1 MAKLLNFPQKIAI
14 KMENLKSNDYLC
26 KNNADEM
33 KFVPFSLNVSGRLVE
48 YTKPAVMGLVN
59 VTPDSFYGGSRTFLA
74 DQVRA
79 RVEKLVAEGADFI
92 DIGAYS
98 SRSGADVVSPEEE
111 LRRIETGMEQ
121 IRKIAPEIPVSID
134 TFRANVAREAVEN
147 LSVDIIND
155 ISGGDLD
162 AEMFA
167 TVAELKV
174 PYILMHMR
182 GTPAT
187 MQSLTDYGS
196 EGVTA
201 NVLRDLAEK
210 VNRMALLGVN
220 DIIIDP
226 GFGFAK
232 TLDQNYELL
241 AEMEA
246 FHSLECPMLV
256 GVSRKSM
263 ITKYLEITSEEA
275 LNGTTVINTLALER
289 GAGILRVHDVKEAV
303 EAVKL
308 YSKMMKL
315 V

>member
-1 MAKLLNFPQKIAI
+1 
-14 KMENLKSNDYLC
+14 MELKTVI
-26 KNNADEM
+26 M
-33 KFVPFSLNVSGRLVE
+33 KFVPFSLNISGRLVE
-48 YTKPAVMGLVN
+48 YVKPAVMGIVN

-74 DQVRA
+74 EQVRD
-79 RVEKLVAEGADFI
+79 RVKKLVEEGADFI

-98 SRSGADVVSPEEE
+98 SRPGANEVSPEEE

-134 TFRANVAREAVEN
+134 TFRADVARESVKN
-147 LSVDIIND
+147 LSVNIIND

-162 AEMFA
+162 AKMFA

-182 GTPAT
+182 GTPAN

-201 NVLRDLAEK
+201 SVLRNLAEK
-210 VNRMALLGVN
+210 VNRLALLGVN

-241 AEMEA
+241 AEMEV
-246 FHSLECPMLV
+246 FCSLECPVLV

-263 ITKYLEITSEEA
+263 ITKYLGIASEAA

-289 GAGILRVHDVKEAV
+289 GAAILRVHDVKEAV

-315 V
+315 

>member
-1 MAKLLNFPQKIAI
+1 MWNEKTVI
-14 KMENLKSNDYLC
+14 
-26 KNNADEM
+26 M
-33 KFVPFSLNVSGRLVE
+33 KFVPFSLNISGRLVE
-48 YTKPAVMGLVN
+48 YVKPAVMGIVN

-74 DQVRA
+74 EQVRD
-79 RVEKLVAEGADFI
+79 RVKKLVEEGADFI

-98 SRSGADVVSPEEE
+98 SRPGANEVSPEEE

-134 TFRANVAREAVEN
+134 TFRADVARESVKN
-147 LSVDIIND
+147 LSVNIIND

-162 AEMFA
+162 AKMFA

-182 GTPAT
+182 GTPAN

-201 NVLRDLAEK
+201 SVLRNLAEK
-210 VNRMALLGVN
+210 VNRLALLGVN

-241 AEMEA
+241 AEMEV
-246 FHSLECPMLV
+246 FCSLECPVLV

-263 ITKYLEITSEEA
+263 ITKYLGIASEEA
-275 LNGTTVINTLALER
+275 LNGTTVINTFALER
-289 GAGILRVHDVKEAV
+289 GAAILRVHDVKEAV

-315 V
+315 

>member
-1 MAKLLNFPQKIAI
+1 MWNEKTVI
-14 KMENLKSNDYLC
+14 
-26 KNNADEM
+26 M
-33 KFVPFSLNVSGRLVE
+33 KFVPFSLNISGRLVE
-48 YTKPAVMGLVN
+48 YVKPAVMGIVN

-74 DQVRA
+74 EQVRD
-79 RVEKLVAEGADFI
+79 RVKKLVEEGADFI

-98 SRSGADVVSPEEE
+98 SRSGANEVSPEEE

-134 TFRANVAREAVEN
+134 TFRADVARESVKN
-147 LSVDIIND
+147 LSVNIIND

-162 AEMFA
+162 AKMFA

-182 GTPAT
+182 GTPAN

-201 NVLRDLAEK
+201 SVLRNLAEK
-210 VNRMALLGVN
+210 VNRLALLGVN

-241 AEMEA
+241 AEMEV
-246 FHSLECPMLV
+246 FCSLECPVLV

-263 ITKYLEITSEEA
+263 ITKYLGIASEEA

-289 GAGILRVHDVKEAV
+289 GAAILRVHDVKEAV
-303 EAVKL
+303 ETVKL

-315 V
+315 

>member
-1 MAKLLNFPQKIAI
+1 MAKLLNFPQKIAR
-14 KMENLKSNDYLC
+14 KMENLKANDYLC
-26 KNNADEM
+26 KNNADYM

-48 YTKPAVMGLVN
+48 YTKPAVMGIVN

-98 SRSGADVVSPEEE
+98 SRSGADEVSPEEE

-121 IRKIAPEIPVSID
+121 IRKIAPEIPVSVD
-134 TFRANVAREAVEN
+134 TFRASVAREAVEN

-167 TVAELKV
+167 AVAELKV

-210 VNRMALLGVN
+210 VNRLALLGVN

-246 FHSLECPMLV
+246 FHILECPMLV

-263 ITKYLEITSEEA
+263 ITKCLGITSEEA

-289 GAGILRVHDVKEAV
+289 GAAILRVHDVKEAV

-315 V
+315 E

>member
-1 MAKLLNFPQKIAI
+1 
-14 KMENLKSNDYLC
+14 
-26 KNNADEM
+26 M
-33 KFVPFSLNVSGRLVE
+33 KFVPFSLNISGRLVE
-48 YTKPAVMGLVN
+48 YVKPAVMGIVN

-74 DQVRA
+74 EQVRD
-79 RVEKLVAEGADFI
+79 RVNKLVEEGADFI

-98 SRSGADVVSPEEE
+98 SRPGANEVSPEEE

-134 TFRANVAREAVEN
+134 TFRADVARESVKN
-147 LSVDIIND
+147 LSVNIIND

-162 AEMFA
+162 AKMFA

-182 GTPAT
+182 GTPAN
-187 MQSLTDYGS
+187 MQGLTDYGS

-201 NVLRDLAEK
+201 SVLRNLAEK
-210 VNRMALLGVN
+210 VNRLALLGVN

-241 AEMEA
+241 AEMEV
-246 FHSLECPMLV
+246 FCSLECPVLV

-263 ITKYLEITSEEA
+263 ITKYLGIASEEA

-289 GAGILRVHDVKEAV
+289 GAAILRVHDVKEAV

-315 V
+315 

>member
-1 MAKLLNFPQKIAI
+1 
-14 KMENLKSNDYLC
+14 MENLKANDYLC
-26 KNNADEM
+26 KNNADYM

-48 YTKPAVMGLVN
+48 YTKPAVMGIVN

-98 SRSGADVVSPEEE
+98 SRSGADEVSLEEE

-121 IRKIAPEIPVSID
+121 IRKIAPEIPVSVD

-167 TVAELKV
+167 AVAELKV

-210 VNRMALLGVN
+210 VNRLALLGVN

-263 ITKYLEITSEEA
+263 ITKCLGITSEEA

-289 GAGILRVHDVKEAV
+289 GAAILRVHDVKEAV

-315 V
+315 E

>member
-1 MAKLLNFPQKIAI
+1 MWNEKTVI
-14 KMENLKSNDYLC
+14 
-26 KNNADEM
+26 M
-33 KFVPFSLNVSGRLVE
+33 KFVPFSLNISGRLVE
-48 YTKPAVMGLVN
+48 YVKPAVMGIVN

-74 DQVRA
+74 EQVRY
-79 RVEKLVAEGADFI
+79 RVKKLVEEGADFI

-98 SRSGADVVSPEEE
+98 SRSGANEVSPDEE

-134 TFRANVAREAVEN
+134 TFRADVARESVKN
-147 LSVDIIND
+147 LSVNIIND

-162 AEMFA
+162 AKMFA

-182 GTPAT
+182 GTPAN

-201 NVLRDLAEK
+201 SVLRNLAEK
-210 VNRMALLGVN
+210 VNRLALLGVN

-241 AEMEA
+241 AEMEV
-246 FHSLECPMLV
+246 FCSLECPVLV

-263 ITKYLEITSEEA
+263 ITKYLGIASEEA
-275 LNGTTVINTLALER
+275 LNGTTVINTFALER
-289 GAGILRVHDVKEAV
+289 GAAILRVHDVKEAV

-315 V
+315 

>member
-1 MAKLLNFPQKIAI
+1 MWNEKTVI
-14 KMENLKSNDYLC
+14 
-26 KNNADEM
+26 M
-33 KFVPFSLNVSGRLVE
+33 KFVPFSLNISGRLVE
-48 YTKPAVMGLVN
+48 YVKPAVMGIVN

-74 DQVRA
+74 EQVRY
-79 RVEKLVAEGADFI
+79 RVKKLVEEGADFI

-98 SRSGADVVSPEEE
+98 SRPGANEVSPEEE

-134 TFRANVAREAVEN
+134 TFRADVARESVKN
-147 LSVDIIND
+147 LSVNIIND

-162 AEMFA
+162 AKMFA

-182 GTPAT
+182 GTPAN

-201 NVLRDLAEK
+201 SVLRNLAEK
-210 VNRMALLGVN
+210 VNRLALLGVN

-241 AEMEA
+241 AEMEV
-246 FHSLECPMLV
+246 FCSLECPVLV

-263 ITKYLEITSEEA
+263 ITKYLGIASEEA
-275 LNGTTVINTLALER
+275 LNGTTVINTFALER
-289 GAGILRVHDVKEAV
+289 GAAILRVHDVKEAV

-315 V
+315 

>member
-1 MAKLLNFPQKIAI
+1 MWNEKTVI
-14 KMENLKSNDYLC
+14 
-26 KNNADEM
+26 M
-33 KFVPFSLNVSGRLVE
+33 KFVPFSLNISGRLVE
-48 YTKPAVMGLVN
+48 YVKPAVMGIVN

-74 DQVRA
+74 EQVRD
-79 RVEKLVAEGADFI
+79 RVKKLVEEGADFI

-98 SRSGADVVSPEEE
+98 SRSGANEVSPEEE

-134 TFRANVAREAVEN
+134 TFRADVARESVKN
-147 LSVDIIND
+147 LSVNIIND

-162 AEMFA
+162 AKMFA

-182 GTPAT
+182 GTPAN

-201 NVLRDLAEK
+201 SVLRNLAEK
-210 VNRMALLGVN
+210 VNRLALLGVN

-232 TLDQNYELL
+232 TLEQNYELL
-241 AEMEA
+241 AEMEV
-246 FHSLECPMLV
+246 FCSLECPVLV

-263 ITKYLEITSEEA
+263 ITKYLGIASEEA

-289 GAGILRVHDVKEAV
+289 GAAILRVHDVKEAV
-303 EAVKL
+303 ETVKL

-315 V
+315 

>member
-1 MAKLLNFPQKIAI
+1 
-14 KMENLKSNDYLC
+14 
-26 KNNADEM
+26 M
-33 KFVPFSLNVSGRLVE
+33 KFVPFSLNISGRLVE
-48 YTKPAVMGLVN
+48 YVKPAVMGIVN

-74 DQVRA
+74 EQVRD
-79 RVEKLVAEGADFI
+79 RVKKLVEEGADFI

-98 SRSGADVVSPEEE
+98 SRPGANEVSPEEE

-134 TFRANVAREAVEN
+134 TFRADVARESVKN
-147 LSVDIIND
+147 LSVNIIND

-162 AEMFA
+162 AKMFA

-182 GTPAT
+182 GTPAN

-201 NVLRDLAEK
+201 SVLRNLAEK
-210 VNRMALLGVN
+210 VNRLALLGVN

-232 TLDQNYELL
+232 TLEQNYELL
-241 AEMEA
+241 AEMEV
-246 FHSLECPMLV
+246 FCSLECPVLV

-263 ITKYLEITSEEA
+263 ITKYLGIASEEA
-275 LNGTTVINTLALER
+275 LNGTTVINTFALER
-289 GAGILRVHDVKEAV
+289 GAAILRVHDVKEAV

-315 V
+315 

>member
-1 MAKLLNFPQKIAI
+1 MAKLLNFPQKIAR
-14 KMENLKSNDYLC
+14 KMENLKANDYLC
-26 KNNADEM
+26 KNNADYM

-48 YTKPAVMGLVN
+48 YTKPAVMGIVN

-98 SRSGADVVSPEEE
+98 SRSGADEVSPEEE

-121 IRKIAPEIPVSID
+121 IRKIAPEIPVSVD

-167 TVAELKV
+167 AVAQLKV

-210 VNRMALLGVN
+210 VNRLALLGVN

-263 ITKYLEITSEEA
+263 ITKCLGITSEEA

-289 GAGILRVHDVKEAV
+289 GAAILRVHDVKEAV

-315 V
+315 E

>member
-1 MAKLLNFPQKIAI
+1 
-14 KMENLKSNDYLC
+14 MENLKANDYLC
-26 KNNADEM
+26 KNNADYM

-48 YTKPAVMGLVN
+48 YTKPAVMGIVN

-98 SRSGADVVSPEEE
+98 SRSGADEVSPEEE

-121 IRKIAPEIPVSID
+121 IRKIAPEIPVSVD

-167 TVAELKV
+167 AVAELKV

-210 VNRMALLGVN
+210 VNRLALLGVN

-263 ITKYLEITSEEA
+263 ITKCLGITSEEA

-289 GAGILRVHDVKEAV
+289 GAAILRVHDVKEAV
-303 EAVKL
+303 ESVKL

-315 V
+315 E

>member
-1 MAKLLNFPQKIAI
+1 
-14 KMENLKSNDYLC
+14 MENLKANDYLC
-26 KNNADEM
+26 KNNADYM

-48 YTKPAVMGLVN
+48 YTKPAVMGIVN

-98 SRSGADVVSPEEE
+98 SRSGADEVSPEEE

-121 IRKIAPEIPVSID
+121 IRKIAPEIPVSVD

-167 TVAELKV
+167 AVAELKV

-210 VNRMALLGVN
+210 VNRLALLGVN

-263 ITKYLEITSEEA
+263 ITKCLGITSEEA

-289 GAGILRVHDVKEAV
+289 GAAILRVHDVKEAV

-315 V
+315 E